1 MSALTTS
8 QALELAEI
16 LPAYL
21 ALRAEHPLIPAR
33 KIHAYVRSGE
43 GERFEEFFCAGHRW
57 IYTGT
62 QYGGEDESY
71 RGEGRVYCANCGAD
85 GDA

>member
-1 MSALTTS
+1 MNLTAS
-8 QALELAEI
+8 QFERLAEI
-16 LPAYL
+16 APSYFYL
-21 ALRAEHPLIPAR
+21 RKQHQEVPAR
-33 KIHAYVRSGE
+33 KIVDYVKHGDGE
-43 GERFEEFFCAGHRW
+43 SFEVFCCPGHRW

-62 QYGGEDESY
+62 QYGGDDESY